1 MTTRKGPVPART
13 GPSETAAAKLHLV
26 QQSSRDRGHD
36 RLLLAQV
43 RRAVI
48 DGAAPPAE
56 RLRAAAARAAALVAV
71 DEVDRTGAVA
81 VLYSAAMAAGISG
94 AAALVEISAV
104 FRRAGG
110 AS

>member
-1 MTTRKGPVPART
+1 MTMRKGPVSART

-26 QQSSRDRGHD
+26 QQSSRDCGHD

-48 DGAAPPAE
+48 DEAAPPAE
-56 RLRAAAARAAALVAV
+56 RLQAAADRAAALVAAGQM
-71 DEVDRTGAVA
+71 DRTAAVS
-81 VLYSAAMAAGISG
+81 VLYVSAQVAGIGG
-94 AAALVEISAV
+94 AAALSAIGTA

-110 AS
+110 LS